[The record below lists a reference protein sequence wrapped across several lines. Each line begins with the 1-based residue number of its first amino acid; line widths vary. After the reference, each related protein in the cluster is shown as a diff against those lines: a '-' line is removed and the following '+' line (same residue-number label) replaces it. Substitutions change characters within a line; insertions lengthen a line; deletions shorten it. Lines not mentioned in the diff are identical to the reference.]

1 MVIIWCYLADQD
13 DPVFP
18 PQETLNKMNI
28 SNELKQVL
36 QATLNPDPSK
46 RPTLQ
51 NLLNLLSKIPGYDQS
66 FKLNDLKDTKKAH
79 TSVVSVEITVEE
91 AKLKPIHAKLIYHI
105 CSLLHKLSATD
116 VFENPN
122 DDFYNKIYFLL
133 ENSILMLQSSKDES
147 QIQYTTDIKKYC
159 SNLQKYFL
167 TDPKKTQPYKCSQP
181 NELIEFL
188 EQNFVKYI
196 RQYIE
201 NPKPLD
207 PATSPDNP
215 MIRNC
220 KRLLILCYL
229 IKIIGTG
236 QITKEEECI
245 IAYKLSRLNQ
255 TPSLQKEY
263 DSYSKNPQKDHGQ
276 PVESQLEPNK

>member
-13 DPVFP
+13 DPVFFP

-116 VFENPN
+116 VFENLG
-122 DDFYNKIYFLL
+122 DQIYDLILHFFRSTMQRLKNCKAKDSYYEL
-133 ENSILMLQSSKDES
+133 IALDINRYAGMLVKYYPIDSSTASTYPISWYEVISILEQK
-147 QIQYTTDIKKYC
+147 IK
-159 SNLQKYFL
+159 
-167 TDPKKTQPYKCSQP
+167 PK
-181 NELIEFL
+181 
-188 EQNFVKYI
+188 V
-196 RQYIE
+196 
-201 NPKPLD
+201 
-207 PATSPDNP
+207 
-215 MIRNC
+215 
-220 KRLLILCYL
+220 
-229 IKIIGTG
+229 KII
-236 QITKEEECI
+236 
-245 IAYKLSRLNQ
+245 
-255 TPSLQKEY
+255 
-263 DSYSKNPQKDHGQ
+263 
-276 PVESQLEPNK
+276 